1 MLKPPR
7 VHGADVLSE
16 PPDHAAPPAL
26 TDSARTVAVEAVVRV
41 LRDGA
46 YAAAALSTELE
57 RAKGLQERDRAL
69 ATELLYGTLRVRTAL
84 EARLA
89 PLAPRGLHDVIVKAH
104 LLVAAYQ
111 LLALDRIPA
120 FAAVNAAV
128 NGVRAAR
135 DKQVAGFANAV
146 LRKVAQGEK
155 LVLVDAARQNI
166 LPWLLDALTQSV
178 GPAEAQALIVPQK
191 DKVVGLRLVSGRPLP
206 EWLEKARAGR
216 ASPRSRLILGE
227 GDPRK
232 REGYAEGSFVV
243 QEEGAQAIALALGAR
258 PGERILDACAGRG
271 QKTSLFAEQ
280 VGSAGEVWATD
291 VYPKKLDALASE
303 LQRLQLPAPQLRSVD
318 WTVGVAD
325 IPADFERVL
334 VDAPCTGTG
343 TLRRRPEI
351 AARLQP
357 EDPARLS
364 VLAETILRSAT
375 TRVRSGGRVVF
386 AVCSVLEAECEALV
400 ARVLDVL
407 EPAPFDCPELRG
419 ILPESDAATSFRIG
433 PTLFE
438 TDGYFAASFIK
449 R

>member
-1 MLKPPR
+1 M
-7 VHGADVLSE
+7 SE
-16 PPDHAAPPAL
+16 PPEDGAPSAL
-26 TDSARTVAVEAVVRV
+26 SDSARTVAVQAVIRV
-41 LRDGA
+41 LRDDA
-46 YAAAALSTELE
+46 FAAAALSTALE
-57 RAKGLQERDRAL
+57 RSRGLQDRDRAL

-89 PLAPRGLHDVIVKAH
+89 PFAPRGLHDVIVKAE
-104 LLVAAYQ
+104 LLVATYQ

-135 DKQVAGFANAV
+135 GKQVAGFANAV
-146 LRKVAQGEK
+146 LRKVAQGDK
-155 LVLVDAARQNI
+155 LVAVDAARQNI
-166 LPWLLDALTQSV
+166 TPWLLEALTQSV
-178 GPAEAQALIVPQK
+178 GEVEAQALIVPQR

-206 EWLEKARAGR
+206 AWLEHASAGR
-216 ASPRSRLILGE
+216 ASPRSRLIQGE

-258 PGERILDACAGRG
+258 AGERILDACAGRG

-280 VGSAGEVWATD
+280 VGSTGAVWATD
-291 VYPKKLDALASE
+291 VYPKKLEALSSE
-303 LQRLQLPAPQLRSVD
+303 FERLQLRAPEIRSVD
-318 WTVGVAD
+318 WTVGVGD
-325 IPADFERVL
+325 VPADFDRVI

-364 VLAETILRSAT
+364 ALAESILRVAA

-400 ARVLDVL
+400 SRVLDVL
-407 EPAPFDCPELRG
+407 EPVPFDSPELQG
-419 ILPESDAATSFRIG
+419 IWQEGAAPSSFRIG
-433 PTLFE
+433 PTQFD
-438 TDGYFAASFIK
+438 TDGYFAASFLK